1 MNKEKNGRKMRQKG
15 PGRYHEGFILH
26 FVSRMMG
33 TRERGHSKEMI

>member
-26 FVSRMMG
+26 FISSMTG
-33 TRERGHSKEMI
+33 THERGHSKEII